1 MKAPAAA
8 ANVTM
13 MKTEIRHR
21 EQQRDDDDDD
31 DDFTSLLPATR
42 PLLLLLVDLCFDREA
57 VVSVSKSVTCT
68 LHYFS
73 ASKDLNSKI

>member
-13 MKTEIRHR
+13 MKTEMRHR
-21 EQQRDDDDDD
+21 EQQCDDDD

-42 PLLLLLVDLCFDREA
+42 PLLLLLVDLCLDREA